1 MTPETAIH
9 PAAAGGAAAASGEAP
24 ADGGSATGH
33 QTPASAHRELEQL
46 PALAL
51 AVREHIVRL
60 ATAGGC
66 FIGASL
72 SCADLLVHLYTR
84 VLRLSRETLADPGRD
99 YLFLSKG
106 HDVPALYGTLAEL
119 GFIPR
124 ERLANHLRTS
134 DSIYWHPNRAVPG
147 VEFHSGSL
155 GHLLSVAIGVALDC
169 RLRGGA
175 NRVYVVLG
183 DGELDE
189 GSVWEACLV
198 AAAFRLDNLVA
209 IVDRNEF
216 QANVR
221 TEQLIPLE
229 PIPAKFEAF
238 GWSCRT
244 ADGHSF
250 AELEA
255 ALAPL
260 RDAPYAPGKPSV
272 LVARTVRGKGLPSI
286 EARADRWFANFT
298 AEEVEGLL
306 AELHGGPSRGLTSEG
321 LVVR

>member
-1 MTPETAIH
+1 MSVPTA
-9 PAAAGGAAAASGEAP
+9 ATASAAAAPSAPPAEAALP
-24 ADGGSATGH
+24 RS
-33 QTPASAHRELEQL
+33 PRRELADL
-46 PALAL
+46 PGLAL
-51 AVREHIVRL
+51 AVREHIVRM
-60 ATAGGC
+60 ATKGGC

-84 VLRLSRETLADPGRD
+84 VLRLTPETLGDPDRD
-99 YLFLSKG
+99 YLLLSKG

-119 GFIPR
+119 GYIDR
-124 ERLANHLRTS
+124 GRLANHLSTA
-134 DSIYWHPNRAVPG
+134 DSIYWHPNRRVPG

-155 GHLLSVAIGVALDC
+155 GHLLSVGLGIALDI

-175 NRVYVVLG
+175 NRVFVILG

-198 AAAFRLDNLVA
+198 AAALRLDNLVA

-221 TEQLIPLE
+221 TEELVPLE
-229 PIPAKFEAF
+229 PIGAKFEAF
-238 GWSCRT
+238 GWSCRGV
-244 ADGHSF
+244 DGHRF
-250 AELEA
+250 DALEEA
-255 ALAPL
+255 F
-260 RDAPYAPGKPSV
+260 SV
-272 LVARTVRGKGLPSI
+272 LPLAAGRPSAIVARTVRGKGLPSI

-298 AEEVEGLL
+298 AEEIAGLL
-306 AELHGGPSRGLTSEG
+306 GELHGGAATGLTSGG